1 VILGADPGLQ
11 GAIALLDGDTPL
23 IFDMP
28 LHKHDKSS
36 VDAGALYQLLQPYV
50 GQLEVAVVEQVTS
63 RPRQKG
69 VFNFGVSTGK
79 LVAVIE
85 ALGIPLK
92 RVSPAK
98 WKVQLGLRGLEKDAS
113 IALAKQL
120 CPAAVPLLTLKKHD
134 GRAEALLMAL
144 HHKFYS

>member
-1 VILGADPGLQ
+1 MILGADPGLK
-11 GAIALLDGDTPL
+11 GAIVILDGDTP
-23 IFDMP
+23 IIHDMP
-28 LHKHDKSS
+28 LNSDKSE
-36 VDAGALYQLLQPYV
+36 VDAHALYQLLAPFA

-98 WKVQLGLRGLEKDAS
+98 WKVQLGLRGLEKQAS
-113 IALAKQL
+113 IELAKRL
-120 CPAAVPLLTLKKHD
+120 VPAAAPKLSRKKDD
-134 GRAEALLMAL
+134 GRAEALLIAM
-144 HHKFYS
+144 HHKLYN